1 MSSASTQNSRYKG
14 RPSLVGISIHTLC
27 HLKWNYLQFSP
38 FLTNLSTF
46 DSHLSHQ
53 NHSWKWCQINLWR
66 MFNSM
71 KDLDIALDWESFE
84 KLSVYSLHKRTLV
97 VACMIFNGFFKSRK
111 KLPMRE
117 NYLFYE
123 AKGKKQEQTHSNL
136 WFRTQQDLCVF
147 RMINLI
153 RKTEVYT
160 GYTGKEQHKVYRK
173 SQYAK
178 SGHPFLTAML

>member
-1 MSSASTQNSRYKG
+1 
-14 RPSLVGISIHTLC
+14 
-27 HLKWNYLQFSP
+27 
-38 FLTNLSTF
+38 
-46 DSHLSHQ
+46 
-53 NHSWKWCQINLWR
+53 
-66 MFNSM
+66 
-71 KDLDIALDWESFE
+71 
-84 KLSVYSLHKRTLV
+84 
-97 VACMIFNGFFKSRK
+97 
-111 KLPMRE
+111 MRE

-160 GYTGKEQHKVYRK
+160 GYTGKEHHKVYRK